1 MLITAAVYVALLFIR
16 PTGENWGRGW
26 NLVAFLIYSAPT
38 ALIAG
43 SVALWRRGKASGQ
56 ARKLAGFVAL
66 GAFVFPV
73 VCIVAIRA
81 KA

>member
-1 MLITAAVYVALLFIR
+1 MTLSVYVALLFIR

-26 NLVAFLIYSAPT
+26 NLIAFFVFSAPS

-43 SVALWRRGKASGQ
+43 GVALWRRRKTNGH
-56 ARKLAGFVAL
+56 ARKVAGFVAWSAL
-66 GAFVFPV
+66 VFPMICV
-73 VCIVAIRA
+73 VAIWA